1 MKTALAVIRTHCN
14 YSQMT
19 LALVLGLSRQVVSAW
34 ENGKKKIPE
43 GRLAELALLF
53 GVPVTLLTTKELD
66 VVERWCDRPVFPTE
80 ACGAADERSEHRRTR
95 YHNFRADTA
104 AL

>member
-1 MKTALAVIRTHCN
+1 MKTALAVIRTRCN

-34 ENGKKKIPE
+34 ENGNKKIPE
-43 GRLAELALLF
+43 GRLTELALLF

-66 VVERWCDRPVFPTE
+66 VVERWCDRPAFPTQKQGRQVFSFE
-80 ACGAADERSEHRRTR
+80 PVGENR
-95 YHNFRADTA
+95 NVIQIGRAHV
-104 AL
+104 